1 MMRSS
6 FTQSVCIFLSL
17 LIASQVF
24 SYYTVFHYA
33 LMPSLQQFTKILA
46 HELDVVLDNHDTSQE
61 LEPLQLKLLQRLN
74 VTLHPEADPDASRD
88 FQQAMHIEVMSEEM
102 TQALDTPT
110 EVHLGLGKDSY
121 ILWMKAD
128 ALPGTLIRVPLSELQ
143 EEDFIPLFRN
153 SLLVSLL
160 ILAGVWL
167 FMRLQNRP
175 LVALEKAA
183 KEVGRGHIPPPL
195 PETGASEIRS
205 VTKAFNQMSKGI
217 QALEEDRT
225 LLMAG
230 ISHDLRTP
238 LTRIRLATEMMSPE
252 DDYLAEGII
261 SDTEECN
268 EIIGQFMDYL
278 KPTDTQSFSEVDLN
292 ETVQEIRDSERREG
306 IDIESSLLDPLL
318 PVCGQKIAI
327 KRAITNLVVNAI
339 RYGNGWVRLSTGL
352 SADHQLAWVLV
363 EDNGPGI
370 AIDQIGSVFEPFTRG
385 DAARGSEG
393 TGLGLAIVKRI
404 VSQHQGSLIVNNR
417 PDGGLKVQLCF
428 PTHGKKKVR
437 LNLKKATPGGR
448 HYSNN
453 NHK

>member
-46 HELDVVLDNHDTSQE
+46 HELDVVLDNHNPAQE
-61 LEPLQLKLLQRLN
+61 LEPLQLKLLQRLD
-74 VTLHPEADPDASRD
+74 VTLHPVTEQDASRD
-88 FQQAMHIEVMSEEM
+88 YHQAMHIEVMSEEM
-102 TQALDTPT
+102 TQALNTPT
-110 EVHLGLGKDSY
+110 EVHLGLGEDSY

-128 ALPGTLIRVPLSELQ
+128 VLPNTLIRVPLSELQ

-183 KEVGRGHIPPPL
+183 KEVGRGNIPPPL

-268 EIIGQFMDYL
+268 EIISQFMDYL
-278 KPTDTQSFSEVDLN
+278 KPTDTQSFTDVDLN
-292 ETVQEIRDSERREG
+292 ETVQEICDSERREG
-306 IDIESSLLDPLL
+306 VEIESSLLDPLL
-318 PVCGQKIAI
+318 SVCGQKIAI

-404 VSQHQGSLIVNNR
+404 VSQHQGSLMVNNR

-428 PTHGKKKVR
+428 PTHGKKRAR
-437 LNLKKATPGGR
+437 LSLKKATPGGR
-448 HYSNN
+448 HYTNI
-453 NHK
+453 KPQ